1 MIYIALVTVKVL
13 GRGGGFSGE
22 KRGEADCL
30 LSESCK
36 SHILASVGVLRMK
49 LYYFEPSLKVSVIF

>member
-1 MIYIALVTVKVL
+1 MKVL
-13 GRGGGFSGE
+13 GQGGGFSGE